1 LILFICT
8 GCSTGKI
15 DSNTLPPLCLSGEG
29 LLQIE
34 VSGMNH
40 FVKYESLSKK
50 DSWLIGLNFP
60 LVGEKVVKI
69 GAKHDPASIS
79 NLLLF
84 IQKGSNVDKISV
96 VEIFNLLSQL
106 QSIILSNNKT
116 PALIEGELFQINISI
131 PESQMVSKGK
141 ANSFLIDLM
150 HKGVVFNSSV
160 LKLVFEYNKCSA
172 QV

>member
-1 LILFICT
+1 MILFICT

-34 VSGMNH
+34 VAGKNH
-40 FVKYESLSKK
+40 FVKYESLSRK

-60 LVGEKVVKI
+60 LVGEKVVKL

-84 IQKGSNVDKISV
+84 IQKGSNIDKRSV
-96 VEIFNLLSQL
+96 VEVFNLLNQL
-106 QSIILSNNKT
+106 QSIILSNKKT
-116 PALIEGELFQINISI
+116 PTVLEGELFQINISI
-131 PESQMVSKGK
+131 PEGQVVSKGK
-141 ANSFLIDLM
+141 VDSFLIDLV
-150 HKGVVFNSSV
+150 HKGLVFNSSV
-160 LKLVFEYNKCSA
+160 LRLVFEYNKCDA
-172 QV
+172 